1 MAKANKKQVQEA
13 QKAEVADVPAEE
25 TKPLEPVQ
33 LTVGD
38 LQLLG
43 RIIDLSSRRGAFQAP
58 ELKQVGEAYDKLA
71 AFLAYV
77 DSVQAKEAEENAVEK
92 VEAEPVEQAAE

>member
-1 MAKANKKQVQEA
+1 M
-13 QKAEVADVPAEE
+13 
-25 TKPLEPVQ
+25 EPVQ
-33 LTVGD
+33 LTIAD

-77 DSVQAKEAEENAVEK
+77 ESVQTTEKDESAVEK